1 MELTII
7 HACLFLPTH
16 SISMI
21 KAQLPISYNGRHTV
35 IILSVC
41 MDSVCMDSSTSKI
54 CMHTTHLYAPSL
66 QVQLP
71 VLTTHN
77 AAMHIMICKYYTST
91 L

>member
-21 KAQLPISYNGRHTV
+21 KTQLPNSYNGRHSE

-41 MDSVCMDSSTSKI
+41 MDTILLTTKALSQYVLTAI
-54 CMHTTHLYAPSL
+54 ACMHTTLGPDGL
-66 QVQLP
+66 
-71 VLTTHN
+71 
-77 AAMHIMICKYYTST
+77 C
-91 L
+91 